1 LLHNLTT
8 MLQRIQ
14 SLYLLAAGLVIG
26 ALYLF
31 PLVHN
36 VYVNGKPLTIMV
48 TGIYQDVNGQSTHTE
63 TFMLLA
69 IATAL
74 VALLPLALI
83 FLYKNRKLQINLCYL
98 LMLIVIGYSY
108 WVAQTV
114 KGVIDG
120 ALLNMSNYGIGIL
133 LVSLSLLLIV
143 IAQKSIQKDEKMVRS
158 ADRLR

>member
-1 LLHNLTT
+1 

-98 LMLIVIGYSY
+98 LMLLIIGYSY
-108 WVAQTV
+108 WVSQTV
-114 KGVIDG
+114 KAVIDG

-143 IAQKSIQKDEKMVRS
+143 IAQKSIQKDEKLVRS

>member
-1 LLHNLTT
+1 

-83 FLYKNRKLQINLCYL
+83 FLYKNRKLQSNLCYL
-98 LMLIVIGYSY
+98 LMLLIIGYSY
-108 WVAQTV
+108 WVSQTV
-114 KGVIDG
+114 KAVIDG

-143 IAQKSIQKDEKMVRS
+143 IAQKSIQKDEKLVRS